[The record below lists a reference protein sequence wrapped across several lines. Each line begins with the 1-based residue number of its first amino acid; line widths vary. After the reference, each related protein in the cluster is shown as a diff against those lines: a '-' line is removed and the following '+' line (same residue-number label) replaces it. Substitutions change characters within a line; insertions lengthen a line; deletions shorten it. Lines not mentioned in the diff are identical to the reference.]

1 MATPLALHAFSI
13 GEVSPSLFGRQ
24 DLARLRVAAATMRNC
39 YVAFQGGAFSRA
51 GLELVGF
58 SKQTGRNFPPRLI
71 PFQFNIKQ
79 GLVLEFGNFYM
90 RVISNGAFVT
100 ENPFQ
105 ITAAT
110 QTDPAVLTYTSLS
123 TAVSA
128 VANIGAVTASY
139 VRGDT
144 IVIAGGTFSSPA
156 GLRVLFTT
164 IATLAINSGGTGYAV
179 GDTITLL
186 GGAAAQ
192 QAVITVTTVSSGVV
206 TGFAISNGGRYTTNS
221 TTFTQ
226 YKTSGAGTG
235 ATFNAAIFGPGE
247 LSVYAVGGYTA
258 VPANPAN
265 QASSSGTGL
274 GATYT
279 MVWATP
285 AALVN
290 GDWIFVD
297 DVVGMTQLNER
308 TFIVANNTGTQL
320 SLLDVYNQPIDASA
334 YTAYISGGTISR
346 IYTLTTPYSEEDL
359 DYLKYT
365 QSADVMS
372 LCCVNQVTETEYP
385 PQDLSRIADNNW
397 VFSDVVT
404 MPSITPPASAS
415 AAASAGGAVTYQYQ
429 VTAIDPDDGTESVA
443 SPTATV
449 ASAVNVAATAG
460 TITVTWAAVLGV
472 NDYNVY
478 KATPNFS
485 ASPPVG
491 ALFGFAQSARG
502 NQLVDS
508 NIVPDMSQTP
518 PLRRNPF
525 AKGQLLGVRITNAGS
540 SYTTATFT
548 ITSLTGSGAVLEG
561 VIVSGAIT
569 AVIVD
574 DPGQNYLPTDTIAI
588 GGSGGSGATGTLVIG
603 AEDGTYPAVVTY
615 FQQRR
620 AYAYTL
626 NNPDTYEMSQPGAY
640 TNFDRRIP
648 PIDSD
653 AITGTPWGLKV
664 DGIQWMVPMPGGL
677 VVLTGQSAWQVT
689 GGGGGSFNAVALTPS
704 SQSAQQQA
712 YNGISATVGPHQIL
726 DDIVYVQANNS
737 IYQNIAYSINSN
749 IYTGGYLTLN
759 SSHLFT
765 GYTVVQDAWCE
776 EPFKI
781 LWSIRDDGIL
791 RSFTYLKPEQVAGWA
806 RHDTNGEFVTLCSV
820 TEPPVDAPYFG
831 VKRVIGANTA
841 YTIERMNNRLWRSVE
856 DVWAVDCGLS
866 LAQPT
871 PAANLTASS
880 AAGLGAVTG
889 GTVVNGGTAYSA
901 ATTAVIVDDNGEGN
915 GSGAVVALTIVAGI
929 ITAVTVSPAG
939 TGYTFPKLVIT
950 DPSNTGSGAEV
961 TLILENS
968 ATFTADADVF
978 AVGNVGSV
986 IRMGGGIAT
995 ITGYTSPRIVTANIT
1010 SPITQTQP
1018 NSGTPQTPKTQ
1029 PSGNWTMTAPRA
1041 VITGLWDLIGATV
1054 TGLADGNPFDPQV
1067 VAANGTITL
1076 AVAASQVTVGMY
1088 FRPQLQSVYLDGGE
1102 PTIQGGRKKAAAAI
1116 VRMQNSRGI
1125 VAGSNQ
1131 QDGSTLSPM
1140 QIAPEWQDMTDVPDI
1155 GPNFQRKPYN
1165 ATAVPLVTGDIRVV
1179 IQGGF
1184 DMKGQVAL
1192 QQNYPLPMEILS
1204 IVVESLE
1211 GDNPSQKFGQGGG
1224 NG

>member
-24 DLARLRVAAATMRNC
+24 DLARLRVAAATMRNMT
-39 YVAFQGGAFSRA
+39 VAFTGGAFSRA
-51 GLELVGF
+51 GLEFVGF
-58 SKQTGRNFPPRLI
+58 SKQTGRAFPPRLI

-79 GLVLEFGNFYM
+79 GLALEFGNFYM
-90 RVISNGAFVT
+90 RVISNGGFVT

-128 VANIGAVTASY
+128 TAINGAVTASY

-144 IVIAGGTFSSPA
+144 ITIAGGTFTVA
-156 GLRVLFTT
+156 ARLRVIFTT
-164 IATLAINSGGTGYAV
+164 IARLSINAVGAGYVV

-192 QAVITVTTVSSGVV
+192 MAVITVTSVDGSGGI
-206 TGFAISNGGRYTTNS
+206 TGIAISNGGRYTTNS
-221 TTFTQ
+221 LTFTQ
-226 YKTSGAGTG
+226 YATSGVGAG
-235 ATFNAAIFGPGE
+235 ATFNGALFGPGE
-247 LSVYAVGGYTA
+247 LSIFTEGGYTV
-258 VPANPAN
+258 VPTNPAN
-265 QASSSGTGL
+265 QASTTGAGL

-279 MVWATP
+279 MTWATP
-285 AALVN
+285 SALVN
-290 GDWIFVD
+290 GDWVFVD
-297 DVVGMTQLNER
+297 GVVGMTELNER
-308 TFIVANNTGTQL
+308 TFIVATNTGTTL
-320 SLLDVYNQPIDASA
+320 SLLDVYNQPIDATTYAA
-334 YTAYISGGTISR
+334 YVSGGTLSR

-385 PQDLSRIADNNW
+385 SQDLSRLADDNW
-397 VFSDVVT
+397 AFSAVVT
-404 MPSITPPASAS
+404 APSVAPPASTS
-415 AAASAGGAVTYQYQ
+415 AAASSGGAVTYQYQ
-429 VTAIDPDDGTESVA
+429 VTSVDPDDGTESVA

-449 ASAVNVAATAG
+449 ASAVNIAATAG
-460 TITVTWAAVLGV
+460 TITVTWSAVPGV
-472 NDYNVY
+472 NEYNVY

-508 NIVPDMSQTP
+508 NIVADMSQTP

-525 AKGQLLGVRITNAGS
+525 AKGQLLGVTITNGGTG
-540 SYTTATFT
+540 YTTATFI

-561 VIVSGAIT
+561 VIVGGVIT

-588 GGSGGSGATGTLVIG
+588 GGSGGSGATGTLVVG
-603 AEDGTYPAVVTY
+603 AEDGTYPGVVTY

-648 PIDSD
+648 PIDTD

-704 SQSAQQQA
+704 SQTAQQQA
-712 YNGISATVGPHQIL
+712 YNGISPTVPPIQIL
-726 DDIVYVQANNS
+726 DDIVYVQAQNS
-737 IYQNIAYSINSN
+737 NYQNIAYSINSN

-765 GYTVVQDAWCE
+765 GYTTVQHCWCE

-781 LWSIRDDGIL
+781 LWSIRNDGIL

-831 VKRVIGANTA
+831 VKRTIGTNVA
-841 YTIERMNNRLWRSVE
+841 YTIERMNNRRWASVE
-856 DVWAVDCGLS
+856 DVWAVDCGLA
-866 LAQPT
+866 LAQPAS
-871 PAANLTASS
+871 AANLTASS
-880 AAGLGAVTG
+880 AGGLGAVTG
-889 GTVVNGGTAYSA
+889 GTIISGGTGYSA
-901 ATTAVIVDDNGEGN
+901 STTGVVVDDNGEGD
-915 GSGAVVALTIVAGI
+915 GTGAVVALTIVAGV
-929 ITAVTVSPAG
+929 ITAIAVAPQG

-950 DPSNTGSGAEV
+950 DPSNTGSGADV
-961 TLILENS
+961 TLILDNS

-978 AVGNVGSV
+978 AVGDVGSV

-995 ITGYTSPRIVTANIT
+995 ITAYTSPRIVTANIT

-1029 PSGNWTMTAPRA
+1029 LSGNWTMTAPRT

-1076 AVAASQVTVGMY
+1076 GVAASQVTVGMY
-1088 FRPQLQSVYLDGGE
+1088 FRPQLQSIYLDGGE
-1102 PTIQGGRKKAAAAI
+1102 PTIQGARKKAAAAI

-1125 VAGSNQ
+1125 IAGSNQ
-1131 QDGSTLSPM
+1131 PDGSTLSPT
-1140 QIAPEWQDMTDVPDI
+1140 QIAPEWKDMTEVPDV

-1204 IVVESLE
+1204 VVVESW
-1211 GDNPSQKFGQGGG
+1211 
-1224 NG
+1224 